1 MSSLDF
7 KSFKK
12 EALQNA
18 DVKKEYDSLEVE
30 YAIKTELIRARK
42 EAGLTQ
48 EDLARALH
56 TQKSNISRLE
66 SFNYKSS
73 PKLSTLYEY
82 AKALGYEL
90 EVQLKP
96 AKYTAS

>member
-1 MSSLDF
+1 MDNLDF
-7 KSFKK
+7 KSFKS

-18 DVKKEYDSLEVE
+18 EVKKEYESLEVE
-30 YAIKTELIRARK
+30 YAIKKELIEARK
-42 EAGLTQ
+42 KAGLTQ
-48 EDLARALH
+48 EDVAQVLH

-73 PKLSTLYEY
+73 PKLSTLLEY

-90 EVQLKP
+90 ELHLKP
-96 AKYTAS
+96 SKIVAS